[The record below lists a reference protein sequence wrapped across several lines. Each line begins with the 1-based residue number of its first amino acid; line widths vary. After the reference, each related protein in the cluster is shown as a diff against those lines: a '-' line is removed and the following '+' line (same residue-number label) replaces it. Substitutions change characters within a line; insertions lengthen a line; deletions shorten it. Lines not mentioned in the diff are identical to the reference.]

1 MFSIKVSVL
10 KGNVNKQLSDG
21 WHEVCVCRVSSI
33 LNRDVK
39 QFGKKHMFDNDD
51 ETCWNSDQVRN
62 SSIVVIRNNLFTVLS
77 DHVW

>member
-1 MFSIKVSVL
+1 MTKILTPSFFYKS
-10 KGNVNKQLSDG
+10 QMD
-21 WHEVCVCRVSSI
+21 ETCACRVSSV

-62 SSIVVIRNNLFTVLS
+62 CSIVLCLSFTRY
-77 DHVW
+77 